1 MNALKTPAHL
11 PLTLPRLLAITMILV
26 TGVFAGCASDEGDGG
41 MQSTATVFDGAR
53 VIVGGGLLDP
63 RDAHLPHRSE
73 IGRARSALASSV
85 SSTCCHSNLSPMPRT

>member
-1 MNALKTPAHL
+1 MNALKTPTHL

-53 VIVGGGLLDP
+53 VIVGNGTEPIENARIVVDGGL
-63 RDAHLPHRSE
+63 
-73 IGRARSALASSV
+73 I
-85 SSTCCHSNLSPMPRT
+85 T